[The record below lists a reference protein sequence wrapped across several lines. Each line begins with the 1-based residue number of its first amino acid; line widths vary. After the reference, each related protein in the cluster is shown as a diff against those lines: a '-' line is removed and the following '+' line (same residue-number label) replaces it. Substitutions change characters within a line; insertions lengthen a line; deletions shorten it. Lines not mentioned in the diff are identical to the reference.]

1 MRVPSFPSPRRV
13 SGPRARPK
21 RRWLAAAVLV
31 PLLTVSMA
39 VGIGLPA
46 AAQTN
51 DPSPTD
57 SASPSPTDS
66 PSPSPT
72 DSPSPSDTP
81 SPDPSPTAT
90 PTPTPSA
97 SGGAN
102 VETHT
107 KVNGKDIA
115 SALPSPGVRGQ
126 GARKRGGG
134 ASERSGAPAGHPS
147 SIAGTYSTASLDAA
161 AARLRRQGVSEDR
174 VLERVYPPFIVE
186 GPAAWTNTWHAPRY
200 AGGFHLHEGQD
211 VFCRYGA
218 PVLAAVDGVVQFDT
232 DTLGGNIARLFNPD
246 GSYWYYA
253 HLSGWNTKIQS
264 GSTVH
269 VGDVIGYCGNTGDA
283 VNSPTHVH
291 FGHYLASGE
300 AVNPMRQLIA
310 WLGAAEDR
318 LPKNLRTP
326 RPSPTT
332 LPNDSGEL
340 GVASPALP
348 NGTPSLEPASAPL
361 QPVLRRAPT
370 STTGDPLIVALAIM
384 IPMMLGALRRR
395 PAGLG
400 AHAVTRR

>member
-1 MRVPSFPSPRRV
+1 
-13 SGPRARPK
+13 
-21 RRWLAAAVLV
+21 
-31 PLLTVSMA
+31 
-39 VGIGLPA
+39 
-46 AAQTN
+46 
-51 DPSPTD
+51 
-57 SASPSPTDS
+57 
-66 PSPSPT
+66 
-72 DSPSPSDTP
+72 
-81 SPDPSPTAT
+81 
-90 PTPTPSA
+90 
-97 SGGAN
+97 
-102 VETHT
+102 
-107 KVNGKDIA
+107 VNGKA
-115 SALPSPGVRGQ
+115 AGLPSPPARGQ
-126 GARKRGGG
+126 PPAASNRGS
-134 ASERSGAPAGHPS
+134 ADEQSAPPDTYPS
-147 SIAGTYSTASLDAA
+147 SISGTYSTASLDAA
-161 AARLRRQGVSEDR
+161 AQRLRANGVPERQ
-174 VLERVYPPFIVE
+174 VLERIYPPFIVE

-291 FGHYLASGE
+291 FGHYLASGQ

-318 LPKNLRTP
+318 LPKNLPTP
-326 RPSPTT
+326 RPSPTK
-332 LPNDSGEL
+332 LPDDSAEL
-340 GVASPALP
+340 GAAPPALP
-348 NGTPSLEPASAPL
+348 SGTPSLAPASAPL

-370 STTGDPLIVALAIM
+370 STTGDALIVALAIM
-384 IPMMLGALRRR
+384 IPMMLGSVRRR

-400 AHAVTRR
+400 AHHVTRR